1 MVSCPPSRT
10 FNFRLGTRRSHVR
23 RRPSLIG
30 AAMIDRYALP
40 EMTAIWADESRF
52 SRWLE
57 IEVLAVEARCRAGLV
72 PREDYEKI
80 RDNARFHVS
89 RINQIEQVTQHDVIA
104 FLTSVS
110 ESLGPESR
118 HIHYGMTSSD
128 ILDTCLATQFR
139 DAGRLIAEA
148 LEGYG
153 QALASLVSRT
163 RGVPCMGRT
172 HGMHAE
178 PTTLA
183 LKFAGHYGE
192 FVRCRERLAQAIG
205 AVCAGTVSGAVGTY
219 AHLDPS
225 VEEFVCE
232 RLGIGFEPVPTQ
244 IVARDR
250 HAQFLYALASIGG
263 ALERFA
269 TETRHLQ
276 RTEVGE
282 AEESF
287 TKGQKGSSAMPHKKN
302 PIIGER
308 LCGFARLLR
317 GYLSTALEN
326 TALWHERDISHSS
339 AERFIFPDACGV
351 ALYAVRKAQGLA
363 GSLVIHADAV
373 QRNFE
378 LSGHR
383 FHSQSLLLLLVERG
397 VTREDAYAMIQEA
410 AMIAM
415 DRNGSFREAALSS
428 PSIMG
433 VLSGEEV
440 EAACDMN
447 RHLGNERKILSR
459 LGLE

>member
-1 MVSCPPSRT
+1 
-10 FNFRLGTRRSHVR
+10 
-23 RRPSLIG
+23 
-30 AAMIDRYALP
+30 MIERYSVP

-57 IEVLAVEARCRAGLV
+57 IEILAVEARCLAGFV
-72 PREDYEKI
+72 PRADFEKI
-80 RDNARFHVS
+80 RDNAAFDVA
-89 RINQIEQVTQHDVIA
+89 RINEIEQVTQHDVIA

-118 HIHYGMTSSD
+118 HVHFGMTSSD

-139 DAGRLIAEA
+139 DAGKLISDS
-148 LEGYG
+148 LDDYG
-153 QALASLVSRT
+153 RALAALVSRT

-183 LKFAGHYGE
+183 LKFAGHYSE
-192 FVRCRERLAQAIG
+192 YMRCSERLAQAVSS
-205 AVCAGTVSGAVGTY
+205 AATGTVSGAVGTY
-219 AHLDPS
+219 AHIDTS
-225 VEEFVCE
+225 VEEFVCG
-232 RLGIGFEPVPTQ
+232 RLGIGFEQAPTQ

-250 HAQFLYALASIGG
+250 HAQFLYALAAVGC

-287 TKGQKGSSAMPHKKN
+287 TRGQKGSSAMPHKKN

-317 GYLSTALEN
+317 GYLVTALEN

-351 ALYAVRKAQGLA
+351 ALYALRKAAGLA
-363 GSLVIHADAV
+363 GGLVIHPEAV
-373 QRNFE
+373 KRNFE
-378 LSGHR
+378 LSGDR
-383 FHSQSLLLLLVERG
+383 FHSQSLLLLLVDRG
-397 VTREDAYAMIQEA
+397 VTREQAYAWIQEA
-410 AMIAM
+410 AMIAL
-415 DRNGSFREAALSS
+415 NGGGSFREASLSS
-428 PSIMG
+428 RAIMG
-433 VLSGEEV
+433 VLTADEV
-440 EAACDMN
+440 ESACDMN
-447 RHLGNERKILSR
+447 KHLGNECVILER
-459 LGLE
+459 LGLA

>member
-1 MVSCPPSRT
+1 
-10 FNFRLGTRRSHVR
+10 
-23 RRPSLIG
+23 
-30 AAMIDRYALP
+30 MIDRYAIP
-40 EMTAIWADESRF
+40 EMTAVWADESRF
-52 SRWLE
+52 ARWLE
-57 IEVLAVEARCRAGLV
+57 IEILAVEARCIAGLV
-72 PREDYEKI
+72 PRADYEKI
-80 RDNARFHVS
+80 RDNARFDPA
-89 RINQIEQVTQHDVIA
+89 RIEEIEQVTQHDVIA

-110 ESLGPESR
+110 ESLGSESR

-139 DAGRLIAEA
+139 DAGRLISEA
-148 LEGYG
+148 LESYG
-153 QALASLVSRT
+153 SALASLVSRT

-178 PTTLA
+178 PTTMA

-192 FVRCRERLAQAIG
+192 YRRCAERLEAALRS
-205 AVCAGTVSGAVGTY
+205 VCTGTVSGAVGTY
-219 AHLDPS
+219 AHIDPG
-225 VEEFVCE
+225 VEEHVCGS
-232 RLGIGFEPVPTQ
+232 LGIGFEPVPTQ

-287 TKGQKGSSAMPHKKN
+287 ARGQKGSSAMPHKKN
-302 PIIGER
+302 PIVGER

-351 ALYAVRKAQGLA
+351 ALYALRRAAGLA
-363 GSLVIHADAV
+363 GNLVINVDAV
-373 QRNFE
+373 RRNFE
-378 LSGHR
+378 LSGDR
-383 FHSQSLLLLLVERG
+383 FHSQSLLLVLVNRG
-397 VTREDAYAMIQEA
+397 VTREASYAMIQDA
-410 AMIAM
+410 AMKAM
-415 DRNGSFREAALSS
+415 NTGSSFRDAALASA
-428 PSIMG
+428 SITG
-433 VLSGEEV
+433 VLAASDI
-440 EAACDMN
+440 EAACDIE
-447 RHLGNERKILSR
+447 RHFANEHTVLSR
-459 LGLE
+459 LGLA

>member
-1 MVSCPPSRT
+1 
-10 FNFRLGTRRSHVR
+10 
-23 RRPSLIG
+23 
-30 AAMIDRYALP
+30 MIERYALP

-57 IEVLAVEARCRAGLV
+57 IEVLAVEARCLAGLV

-80 RDNARFHVS
+80 RDNAGFNVT
-89 RINQIEQVTQHDVIA
+89 RINEIEQVTQHDVIA

-110 ESLGPESR
+110 ETLGPESR

-139 DAGRLIAEA
+139 DAGKLISEA
-148 LEGYG
+148 LEDYG
-153 QALASLVSRT
+153 RALASLVSRT

-192 FVRCRERLAQAIG
+192 FLRCRERLAQALRS
-205 AVCAGTVSGAVGTY
+205 VCAGTVSGAVGTY

-232 RLGIGFEPVPTQ
+232 RLGIGYEPAPTQ

-287 TKGQKGSSAMPHKKN
+287 SKGQKGSSAMPHKKN
-302 PIIGER
+302 PIVGER

-351 ALYAVRKAQGLA
+351 ALYAIRKAAGLA
-363 GSLVIHADAV
+363 GSLVVHADAV
-373 QRNFE
+373 ARNLQ
-378 LSGHR
+378 LSGDR

-397 VTREDAYAMIQEA
+397 VTREEAYAMIQEA
-410 AMIAM
+410 AMNAL
-415 DRNGSFREAALSS
+415 DRKGSFRDAALSS
-428 PSIMG
+428 TTITA
-433 VLSGEEV
+433 VLSLDQV
-440 EAACDMN
+440 ESACDLSK
-447 RHLGNERKILSR
+447 HLGNEQRILNR
-459 LGLE
+459 LGLS

>member
-1 MVSCPPSRT
+1 
-10 FNFRLGTRRSHVR
+10 
-23 RRPSLIG
+23 
-30 AAMIDRYALP
+30 MIERYALP

-57 IEVLAVEARCRAGLV
+57 IEVLAVEARCLAGLV

-80 RDNARFHVS
+80 RDNAGFNVT
-89 RINQIEQVTQHDVIA
+89 RINEIEQVTQHDVIA

-110 ESLGPESR
+110 ETLGPESR

-139 DAGRLIAEA
+139 DAGKLISEA
-148 LEGYG
+148 LEDYG
-153 QALASLVSRT
+153 RALASLVSRT

-192 FVRCRERLAQAIG
+192 FLRCRERLAQALRS
-205 AVCAGTVSGAVGTY
+205 VCAGTVSGAVGTY

-232 RLGIGFEPVPTQ
+232 RLGIGYEPAPTQ

-287 TKGQKGSSAMPHKKN
+287 SKGQKGSSAMPHKKN
-302 PIIGER
+302 PIVGER

-351 ALYAVRKAQGLA
+351 ALYAIRKAAGLA
-363 GSLVIHADAV
+363 GSLVVHADAV
-373 QRNFE
+373 ARNLQ
-378 LSGHR
+378 LSGDR

-397 VTREDAYAMIQEA
+397 VTREEAYAMIQEA
-410 AMIAM
+410 AMNAL
-415 DRNGSFREAALSS
+415 DRKGSFREAALSS
-428 PSIMG
+428 TTITA
-433 VLSGEEV
+433 VLSRDQV
-440 EAACDMN
+440 ESACDLSK
-447 RHLGNERKILSR
+447 HLGNEQRILNR
-459 LGLE
+459 LGLS

>member
-1 MVSCPPSRT
+1 
-10 FNFRLGTRRSHVR
+10 
-23 RRPSLIG
+23 
-30 AAMIDRYALP
+30 MIERYALP

-57 IEVLAVEARCRAGLV
+57 IEVLAVEARCLAGLV

-80 RDNARFHVS
+80 RDNAGFNVT
-89 RINQIEQVTQHDVIA
+89 RINEIEQVTQHDVIA

-110 ESLGPESR
+110 ETLGPESR

-139 DAGRLIAEA
+139 DAGKLISEA
-148 LEGYG
+148 LEDYG
-153 QALASLVSRT
+153 RALASLVSRT

-192 FVRCRERLAQAIG
+192 FLRCRERLAQALRS
-205 AVCAGTVSGAVGTY
+205 VCAGTVSGAVGTY

-232 RLGIGFEPVPTQ
+232 RLGIGYEPAPTQ

-287 TKGQKGSSAMPHKKN
+287 SKGQKGSSAMPHKKN
-302 PIIGER
+302 PIVGER

-351 ALYAVRKAQGLA
+351 ALYAIRKAAGLA
-363 GSLVIHADAV
+363 GSLVVHADAV
-373 QRNFE
+373 ARNLQ
-378 LSGHR
+378 LSGDR

-397 VTREDAYAMIQEA
+397 VTREEAYAMIQEA
-410 AMIAM
+410 AMNAL
-415 DRNGSFREAALSS
+415 DRKGSFREAALSS
-428 PSIMG
+428 TTITA
-433 VLSGEEV
+433 VLSRDQV
-440 EAACDMN
+440 ESACDLSK
-447 RHLGNERKILSR
+447 HLGNEQRILNR
-459 LGLE
+459 LGLP